1 MQQSV
6 IVVDILLKF
15 MDAGKYY
22 LLSGKSVS
30 SLNAGIHNNFYSDN
44 SICDNI
50 FPYWKFIKKKSLNAL
65 VLLNKRN
72 ALFYWISNLDIQKL
86 ITLYLTLL
94 GDNDI
99 SCNENISLFHFVQNF
114 FCKVM
119 SFKNMNSSNFTASSS
134 IIKHVR
140 VQMMYLQLVK
150 S

>member
-1 MQQSV
+1 MLAFITIFIQIILFV
-6 IVVDILLKF
+6 ITFFRTENSLK
-15 MDAGKYY
+15 
-22 LLSGKSVS
+22 
-30 SLNAGIHNNFYSDN
+30 N
-44 SICDNI
+44 
-50 FPYWKFIKKKSLNAL
+50 SLNAL